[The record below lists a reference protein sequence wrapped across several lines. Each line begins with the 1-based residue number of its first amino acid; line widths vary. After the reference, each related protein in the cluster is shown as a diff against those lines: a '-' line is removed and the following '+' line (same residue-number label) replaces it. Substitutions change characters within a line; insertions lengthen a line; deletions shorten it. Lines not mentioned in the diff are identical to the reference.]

1 MDTNS
6 IIQLISN
13 IGFPI
18 ACAIAIFIY
27 WQKDREQ
34 NLATLDKLRDTI
46 ENNTKVMLQLLSE
59 ITRRNKDG
67 D

>member
-18 ACAIAIFIY
+18 ACAVAIFIY
-27 WQKDREQ
+27 WQKDREA
-34 NLATLDKLRDTI
+34 NLAALDKLRDTVD
-46 ENNTKVMLQLLSE
+46 NNTQVMLRLLDKIE
-59 ITRRNKDG
+59 EKKDG